1 MPIRGGDPRYAD
13 FVNKLEERLE
23 ALEKKLDNLARTRP
37 TAEATEKMVEE
48 AVAEAKK
55 ADDAKATEAKK
66 AADEKAAADAKAAEQ
81 AKAAAMPAP
90 PDRKTFR

>member
-23 ALEKKLDNLARTRP
+23 ALEKKLDNLSRTRP

-48 AVAEAKK
+48 AV
-55 ADDAKATEAKK
+55 AKATEAKK